1 MMTEGPPV
9 AVPLLNNYKH
19 GLLRRRLL
27 QTILGGARIRKVPW
41 HVHLIQ
47 VGLWV
52 FPLCLSIPFIALDG
66 VNLWSKYLL
75 ALIYGSSVGVVD
87 LVEGLVVHMLRWR
100 QRTANLNTNELD
112 EEEDEIEIRTCC
124 GMDYISF
131 IFSPKSLFSVLLH
144 PFVSGVFAYAGF
156 FLLLPNVLLESL
168 PIAGVV
174 VVSWFGWYTVCSAHY
189 SLSTRAPP
197 ETAVY
202 RPTDPLELKFLNRPF
217 YIFLIGS
224 IFILLR

>member
-1 MMTEGPPV
+1 MAEGPPV
-9 AVPLLNNYKH
+9 VVPLLNNYKH

-27 QTILGGARIRKVPW
+27 QTFLGGARVRKVPW
-41 HVHLIQ
+41 HVYLIQ
-47 VGLWV
+47 AGLWV
-52 FPLCLSIPFIALDG
+52 YPLCLSIPFIALDG

-75 ALIYGSSVGVVD
+75 ALVYGSSVGVVV

-100 QRTANLNTNELD
+100 QRTTNLNTNELD
-112 EEEDEIEIRTCC
+112 DEKDEIEILTCC

-131 IFSPKSLFSVLLH
+131 IFSPKSLFSVILN
-144 PFVSGVFAYAGF
+144 PFVSGISSYAGYF
-156 FLLLPNVLLESL
+156 ILLPNVLQESL

-174 VVSWFGWYTVCSAHY
+174 VVSLLGWYTVCSAHY

-202 RPTDPLELKFLNRPF
+202 RATDPLELKFLNRPF

-224 IFILLR
+224 IFIPLR